1 MLSYTCSQTTKGNFT
16 HMLNTLIKRVARYLL
31 KDERLAMY
39 AVLNR
44 NQQLLAII
52 PYPGSVEAAID
63 AASHLVTF
71 TVNPDTEIAGFELPY
86 SQVTK
91 DDDPNVILV
100 PVVFG
105 MRNPTLERITIN
117 SGRAFKHTAGILA
130 ECRNIYVKFNV
141 PNNVDN
147 VYDYRVITLNRYN
160 QR

>member
-1 MLSYTCSQTTKGNFT
+1 
-16 HMLNTLIKRVARYLL
+16 MLNTLVKRVARYLL

-44 NQQLLAII
+44 KQQLLAVI

-63 AASHLVTF
+63 VASHLVTF

-86 SQVTK
+86 SQVTE
-91 DDDPNVILV
+91 DDDHNVILV

-105 MRNPTLERITIN
+105 VPNISRECITLD
-117 SGRAFKHTAGILA
+117 SGRAFNHTADA
-130 ECRNIYVKFNV
+130 SSECRNIYIKFKV

-160 QR
+160 QH